1 MEVDLIKRILHYVSL
16 GIGLA
21 GITVIVTG
29 VVVMLYRWLGTE
41 IKRAGRKHVFR
52 ERNALRHQLGSY
64 LLLGLEFMIA
74 ADIISTFTH
83 PTLNDMAILGSIVAI
98 RTVISYFLDKEMD
111 DFVPP
116 VD

>member
-1 MEVDLIKRILHYVSL
+1 MEEGSIRSILHYGSL

-21 GITVIVTG
+21 GIAIIIYG
-29 VVVMLYRWLGTE
+29 VVLMLFRWIRTE
-41 IKRAGRKHVFR
+41 FKRAGKKHVFK
-52 ERNALRHQLGSY
+52 ERNALRCQLGSY

-98 RTVISYFLDKEMD
+98 RTVISFFLDKEME